1 MELNLPSMCVLL
13 ACVCCVSTATVDL
26 PFVTNINFAFYKILS
41 VHNPPNFLDCTR
53 IIPFLYFRHIRPP
66 PPTHNTH
73 THTLAHTHTHTHTH
87 THIHTTHTHSST
99 CPTPTSDLFSRPHQP
114 CRGWSPTNERWRISC
129 SRELQET
136 RSIRAHW
143 YGFRQDTT
151 PPPHG
156 QAGKGGGY
164 IVTLRQIYIFVLV
177 AYPHPC
183 IQHPPCSEHV
193 LSIVLTSAKFRV

>member
-53 IIPFLYFRHIRPP
+53 IIPFLYFRHIRP

-156 QAGKGGGY
+156 QAGKGGPGTTVWHFDKF
-164 IVTLRQIYIFVLV
+164 IFCAGSFIPTLVLNTHHV
-177 AYPHPC
+177 
-183 IQHPPCSEHV
+183 QSMHV
-193 LSIVLTSAKFRV
+193 LSRCA